1 MRWRTLLMT
10 IILAAIC
17 SGGTFTC
24 HSHSDH
30 HDATLTD

>member
-1 MRWRTLLMT
+1 MT

-17 SGGTFTC
+17 TGGTFTC